1 MAKRFTET
9 KIWDDPWFQD
19 LKLEYKLFWKYL
31 CDKCGVAGEWQ
42 INMRLA
48 RFQLGEEI
56 DLEDAIFAFNN
67 SKERVFISENLLII
81 KDFVPF
87 QYGKINPDK
96 VKFHKNIKEKLDSLR
111 DRVSPTLWATSQ
123 DKEEEEDKDKDKDKE
138 EETSGQDS
146 IDSVDTKNKRFK
158 KPIQNSQKGKPSVE
172 EIKIYC
178 IERKNSVDPQKFFDY
193 YESKGWLIGKSP
205 MKSWQAAVRTWEK
218 NNFDNGYRAPAVQN
232 KSSQACPD
240 VEIDLD
246 GAECHCIKNLG
257 HPGIHEFS
265 RDDGIGLKDIQ
276 LPEIKGVI

>member
-1 MAKRFTET
+1 
-9 KIWDDPWFQD
+9 
-19 LKLEYKLFWKYL
+19 
-31 CDKCGVAGEWQ
+31 
-42 INMRLA
+42 MRLA

-56 DLEDAIFAFNN
+56 DLEDAILAFNKG
-67 SKERVFISENLLII
+67 KERVFISENLLII

-96 VKFHKNIKEKLDSLR
+96 VKFHKNIKEKLDNLR
-111 DRVSPTLWATSQ
+111 DRVSPTLWLTPQ

-138 EETSGQDS
+138 GETSGQDS
-146 IDSVDTKNKRFK
+146 IDSIDTKNKRFK
-158 KPIQNSQKGKPSVE
+158 KPTVD
-172 EIKIYC
+172 EILTYC

-218 NNFDNGYRAPAVQN
+218 NNFDNGSRAPAVKN
-232 KSSQACPD
+232 KSTQACPA

-246 GAECHCIKNLG
+246 GSECHCIKSLG

-265 RDDGIGLKDIQ
+265 RDDGIGMNNVQ
-276 LPEIKGVI
+276 LPKLKGVI